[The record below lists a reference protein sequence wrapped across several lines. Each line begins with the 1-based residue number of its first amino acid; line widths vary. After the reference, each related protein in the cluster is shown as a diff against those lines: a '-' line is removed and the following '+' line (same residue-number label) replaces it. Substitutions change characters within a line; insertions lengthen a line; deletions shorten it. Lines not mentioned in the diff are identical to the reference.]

1 MRKSIASHLIIV
13 GVGLLGSSIGLAAKK
28 RRLVDTVIG
37 IGRRRETLDIALRR
51 GAVDVVSTELDI
63 LTEVDNALAVICT
76 PVGVIVNDAAR
87 IAARNKKILLSDVGS
102 TKANIC
108 RELERQGLR
117 FVGAHPIAGSE
128 KSGPEFG
135 DSELFQDRLTILT
148 PTISNRSED
157 VECLRLFWESLG
169 SRVVCLEPE
178 RHDEILAKTSHL
190 PHAVAATLASLLT
203 EAERPFCGTGF
214 TDTTR
219 IAAGP
224 PPVWTDIFL
233 ENRLQL
239 LAVLQ
244 EFGDHLEDLKTALRE
259 GDTNAITKFLE
270 LARRSIYS
278 LIPSSRNRA
287 AAVSGETGL
296 ICSPV
301 PHSKPAARDRL
312 GRIAK

>member
-1 MRKSIASHLIIV
+1 MPQIVSRLIIV

-28 RRLVDTVIG
+28 RRLAETVIG

-51 GAVDVVSTELDI
+51 GAVDLVATQLDI
-63 LTEVDNALAVICT
+63 LAEINDGLAIICT
-76 PVGVIVNDAAR
+76 PVRAIVEDAKR
-87 IAARNKKILLSDVGS
+87 IAAVNDRILLSDVGS

-108 RELERQGLR
+108 HELQRLR

-135 DSELFQDRLTILT
+135 NENLFQDRLTVLT
-148 PTISNRSED
+148 PTAASRSED
-157 VECLRLFWESLG
+157 TERLQLFWEALG
-169 SRVVCLEPE
+169 SRIVCLEPE

-203 EAERPFCGTGF
+203 EAERPFCGAGY

-224 PPVWTDIFL
+224 STVWTDIFL

-239 LAVLQ
+239 LAVLD
-244 EFGDHLEDLKTALRE
+244 EFSNRLENLRTALQN
-259 GDTNAITKFLE
+259 GDANAVAQFLQ
-270 LARRSIYS
+270 SSQKIY
-278 LIPSSRNRA
+278 
-287 AAVSGETGL
+287 
-296 ICSPV
+296 
-301 PHSKPAARDRL
+301 
-312 GRIAK
+312 